1 MILIKNKLAIRKME
15 TAGNFLA
22 EICLEIEKE
31 LLVGVSTL
39 HIDTLLSQK
48 LSRYGL
54 VSCTKGYMGY
64 KHSSCI
70 SLNDEV
76 VHGVPSE
83 KTKLAY
89 GDLVKVDICASYQGY
104 CADMARCFFVE
115 KKENSSEKLVKT
127 AQESLDAGIA
137 QMKVGARLT
146 NISAAIQQKVE
157 VQGFGVVRDFA
168 GHGIGKR
175 MHEEPEILNYGKP
188 GQGPL
193 LQVGMAF
200 AIEPMITAGSYEV
213 YITGDGWTV
222 KTKDKSLAAHVE
234 DTVVL
239 TDNGPKVLTRL
250 ENNGEVGL

>member
-1 MILIKNKLAIRKME
+1 MIPIKNKVAFRKME
-15 TAGNFLA
+15 TAGKFLA
-22 EICLEIEKE
+22 EICLEIGSD
-31 LLVGVSTL
+31 LQVGVSTL
-39 HIDTLLSQK
+39 QIDTLLSQK
-48 LSRYGL
+48 LLQRGL
-54 VSCTKGYMGY
+54 ISCTKGYMGY

-83 KTKLAY
+83 KKKLAS
-89 GDLVKVDICASYQGY
+89 GDLVKIDICASFEGY
-104 CADMARCFFVE
+104 CADMARCYFVE
-115 KKENSSEKLVKT
+115 KEDGSGEKLVRT

-146 NISAAIQQKVE
+146 DISAAIQQKVE
-157 VQGFGVVRDFA
+157 AQGFGVVRDFA

-175 MHEEPEILNYGKP
+175 MHEEPELLNYGKP

-213 YITGDGWTV
+213 YVTGDGWTV

-234 DTVVL
+234 DTVFL
-239 TDNGPKVLTRL
+239 TDNGPKILTRL
-250 ENNGEVGL
+250 EDQGGL